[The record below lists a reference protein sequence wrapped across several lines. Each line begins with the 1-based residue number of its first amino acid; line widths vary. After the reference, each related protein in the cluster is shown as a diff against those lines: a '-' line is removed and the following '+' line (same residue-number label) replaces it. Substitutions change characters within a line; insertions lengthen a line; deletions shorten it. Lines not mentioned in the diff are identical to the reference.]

1 MEESWRLR
9 SLAKKELIFLDL
21 PLRSRKGE
29 TVSGSR
35 RVVIK
40 QNKK

>member
-1 MEESWRLR
+1 MEEPGKLR
-9 SLAKKELIFLDL
+9 NLAKKELIFLDL
-21 PLRSRKGE
+21 PLRSPKGE